1 MDLSCAVR
9 LQEVEEHGQV
19 MNKIA
24 QR

>member
-9 LQEVEEHGQV
+9 LQVEEHGQV